1 MERKLIKGVIN
12 KVMKTIITIE
22 IRSEKDIDIKQCLE
36 DFNFELVQQGAEV
49 FSDVIKK
56 EF

>member
-1 MERKLIKGVIN
+1 MIN
-12 KVMKTIITIE
+12 KVMKAIITIG
-22 IRSEKDIDIKQCLE
+22 IISEKDLDIKQCLE
-36 DFNFELVQQGAEV
+36 DFNFELVQQGVEV